1 MATATPGKTTTR
13 QYGLYKNLGP
23 TNITIDNLNIIIAN
37 LAVADASHDFGGKV
51 TNITSILEPESSGY
65 LHQAY
70 KGGHPVENKTI
81 PTEDEAILSVFK
93 SEDPLHIPLNKIKL
107 IHKEPPKKVE
117 SWSQETINGHKYT
130 VRFCDVKPDSGAAS
144 KYIDAETF
152 FNTLEFDQSIP
163 QTIAF
168 VIDETSISID
178 DILTSGKIL
187 NKRSYLIKASELEND
202 PGSKKKL
209 HDTMFSETYKSRG
222 TNFTPAIPFN
232 INNNTEYYYTYDSSN
247 KNNSPMCQFFTNYT
261 FKMSE
266 LEYENKYISSK
277 LSTTLQIVSNQPNVS
292 TRIVHDSG
300 DCNEINYLAESMNN
314 ILGKKTLNENEKFE
328 LASSFQQKRS
338 GDWLQA
344 LLCCSIADGSRQFC
358 EYKRPDNNVKKKLAT
373 LVKTAPIDFTKVFL
387 VTHDRILLAFALL
400 LGIDVMFAHHYSP
413 KKDKPSKS
421 SLLMYTI
428 TNPNEEIENKTKFM
442 NNFLDLWRESRA
454 KNYFNNLNKNKLTLN
469 EYKEQI
475 KKVNDSNK
483 IDLDLNIDTAES
495 NLKNNNYDDFNKNTQ
510 AIFKSAIKYNIVK
523 TYLPDFTIVTD
534 KIQKFFIDNNDF
546 FNTFTRFSIKTDAES
561 SLLVTPVGADSY
573 PTYINDNINLKF
585 QLKDD
590 SSKTFTITYEKAASI
605 KREYD
610 TLLAECDAC
619 IKQFASHPIG
629 SDTNVYNNTIKK
641 KLSSDPY
648 YLLAMDWKISNHPK
662 INLWQEYTINIKS
675 GDKTKTISCMNDKSK
690 FLYYLSKLDK
700 ESKEQINNY
709 YYSWYTKLVGPPP
722 ANNFNM
728 PVRLIDKLKSNMLS
742 FCLEV
747 LMNTDYIY
755 QVSAGTPPPAIQVI
769 NTDLKKNIDAILS
782 KIKELN
788 KNIVAGSAAL
798 PNTTANDKELI
809 VFNDNFVNAS
819 QSRIN
824 TIVDEQIALDTIV
837 VDTTT
842 NENRLTIPGP
852 VINTINVNTSS
863 SILDEAISKKYP
875 EDNEYNLNIT
885 PSNMVIP
892 MDIDDTTQSTRGV
905 TQPTKGGAQSGG
917 SNEKYKFL
925 LDYKNVE
932 APIYL
937 NLVNLFSDKKIGNAK
952 DNNTI
957 EQYLTYCFNILRSD
971 KNYEGDSDRNT
982 KITNYMKQYIMIPD
996 SDSDPTL
1003 KELIRITSRL
1013 ITRQT
1018 GGVGIADK
1026 MLQFKET
1033 FYKNLESKRAAFEQE
1048 ESIARSEAPAFFSED
1063 KEKPSTDKETISD
1076 LFINDAITFH
1086 PLLPL
1091 LMIVRSYYFQIINV
1105 PIEDLWDYELYI
1117 SYYAVLCSIIKKVVE
1132 SYSNQNNTN
1141 ENKFVALIN
1150 GYGFRELFFTS
1161 NQYSERDDICMTAL
1175 NVDPHMYYQFSSLNS
1190 MFSNMAFGEL
1200 NQTEADINFGSLC
1213 ISNPLFSSFMADIN
1227 IKQYFNQMTTTP
1239 VGPDFRA
1246 DVLNLYSNLGKKISN
1261 DQNGIVSAEVDNYL
1275 INAGLSTESTTTY
1288 IMPSVEPAIELS
1300 DYTQLVEPVGG
1311 NKKTRRKSKKQ
1322 RKNTTRSKSKTR
1334 KSGKNTTLRRKNM
1347 KKKKKFTR

>member
-1 MATATPGKTTTR
+1 MATSPPGKTTTR
-13 QYGLYKNLGP
+13 QYGLYKNLGLP
-23 TNITIDNLNIIIAN
+23 NISIDKLNIIIAN

-51 TNITSILEPESSGY
+51 TSITTILDPSSYSY
-65 LHQAY
+65 LHEAY
-70 KGGHPVENKTI
+70 IGGHPVENTTI
-81 PTEDEAILSVFK
+81 PSEDKAILSVFN
-93 SEDPLHIPLNKIKL
+93 SNDEIHIPLNKIKK
-107 IHKEPPKKVE
+107 IHSELPKKVE

-130 VRFCDVKPDSGAAS
+130 VRFCDVKPGVVAEDS

-152 FNTLEFDQSIP
+152 FNILEFDQSMP

-178 DILTSGKIL
+178 DILTSGKKLSNI
-187 NKRSYLIKASELEND
+187 RSYLIKASEIEND
-202 PGSKKKL
+202 PGGKKKL
-209 HDTMFSETYKSRG
+209 HDTMFSDKYTQFG

-232 INNNTEYYYTYDSSN
+232 INNDTEYYYTYDSSN
-247 KNNSPMCQFFTNYT
+247 KNNSPLCQFFTNYT
-261 FKMSE
+261 FKISE

-314 ILGKKTLNENEKFE
+314 ILGKKTLNDNEKFE

-358 EYKRPDNNVKKKLAT
+358 EYKRPDNNVKKNLAA
-373 LVKTAPIDFTKVFL
+373 LDKTAPIDFTKIFL

-413 KKDKPSKS
+413 EKGKPSKS

-428 TNPNEEIENKTKFM
+428 TNPNEEFENKTKFM
-442 NNFLDLWRESRA
+442 NNFLDLWNEKRA
-454 KNYFNNLNKNKLTLN
+454 KNYFNSLNKNNLTLN

-475 KKVNDSNK
+475 KKVNDNNK
-483 IDLDLNIDTAES
+483 IDLDSNITTAIS
-495 NLKNNNYDDFNKNTQ
+495 NLTNDNYNDFNKNTQ

-534 KIQKFFIDNNDF
+534 KIQKFFTDNNDF
-546 FNTFTRFSIKTDAES
+546 FNTFTRYSTTNTES
-561 SLLVTPVGADSY
+561 SKLVTPVGADSY
-573 PTYINDNINLKF
+573 PTYIKDNINLQF

-590 SSKTFTITYEKAASI
+590 SSKTFTINYEKAASI
-605 KREYD
+605 KKEYD
-610 TLLAECDAC
+610 NLLAECNAC

-629 SDTNVYNNTIKK
+629 ADTTNYNNIIKK

-675 GDKTKTISCMNDKSK
+675 GDKSKTISCINDKSK

-700 ESKEQINNY
+700 ESKEKINNY
-709 YYSWYTKLVGPPP
+709 YYSWYTKLVETPP

-755 QVSAGTPPPAIQVI
+755 QVSAGTPPPAVQVI

-788 KNIVAGSAAL
+788 EKIGAIPPDPAAL

-852 VINTINVNTSS
+852 VKNTINVNTSS
-863 SILDEAISKKYP
+863 SILDEAISKTYP
-875 EDNEYNLNIT
+875 DDKEYTIT
-885 PSNMVIP
+885 PSNIVIP
-892 MDIDDTTQSTRGV
+892 MVIDDTTQST
-905 TQPTKGGAQSGG
+905 GGGSQSGG

-925 LDYKNVE
+925 LDYKNVK

-937 NLVNLFSDKKIGNAK
+937 NLVNLFSDKQIGDAK

-971 KNYEGDSDRNT
+971 KNYEDDSDRNT
-982 KITNYMKQYIMIPD
+982 KITNYMNQFNMNPD
-996 SDSDPTL
+996 ADPKL
-1003 KELIRITSRL
+1003 KELIRITSHL
-1013 ITRQT
+1013 ITTRQT
-1018 GGVGIADK
+1018 GGVGITEK
-1026 MLQFKET
+1026 MLQFKDT
-1033 FYKNLESKRAAFEQE
+1033 FYKNLESKRAAFEKE
-1048 ESIARSEAPAFFSED
+1048 ESVARSEAPAFFSED
-1063 KEKPSTDKETISD
+1063 TEKPSAEKEIISD
-1076 LFINDAITFH
+1076 IFINDAITFH

-1105 PIEDLWDYELYI
+1105 PIENLWDYELYI

-1175 NVDPHMYYQFSSLNS
+1175 NVDHHMYYQFSSLNS

-1200 NQTEADINFGSLC
+1200 NQTDADINFGSLC

-1227 IKQYFNQMTTTP
+1227 IKQYFSQTTTTP
-1239 VGPDFRA
+1239 VGPYFRA

-1275 INAGLSTESTTTY
+1275 INAGLGTKSTTTY
-1288 IMPSVEPAIELS
+1288 IIPSVEPAIELS

-1334 KSGKNTTLRRKNM
+1334 KYGKNTTLRRKNI